1 VDPRAAAEHYVLY
14 RLAEMGHE
22 AEPASNPHA
31 DVVACSREG
40 TRVALLRIRV
50 SGRDGWSARSVD
62 DAGDARNRAH
72 VFVDFAASDGAAT
85 CFVVPGAIVAAELRA
100 SRAWPG
106 RGTSALEAYR
116 EAWHLLGLARKSSVR
131 SASVVSPS
139 SPSA

>member
-1 VDPRAAAEHYVLY
+1 MLY

-50 SGRDGWSARSVD
+50 NGGDGWSLRPLE

-72 VFVDFAASDGAAT
+72 VFVDFAAAGGAAT
-85 CFVVPGAIVAAELRA
+85 CFVVPAAVVAAELRT

-116 EAWHLLGLARKSSVR
+116 EAWHLLGLARKSAGR